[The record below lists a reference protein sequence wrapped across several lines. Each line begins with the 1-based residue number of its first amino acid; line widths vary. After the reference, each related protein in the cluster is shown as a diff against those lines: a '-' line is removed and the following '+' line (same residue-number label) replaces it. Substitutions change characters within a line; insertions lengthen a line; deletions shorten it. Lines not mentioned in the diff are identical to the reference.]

1 MFLVECRRSR
11 SSALSFLISDLVCG
25 SSHIFLGVGRNSQIF
40 ASFCCHAGIEFLQG
54 NMLKIEKEC
63 KFLYGSE
70 NEKAEVL
77 VTFIASIKF
86 KKFLPSTAKSKN
98 VLSSG
103 ELSSAIVDESPPISA
118 PWFSSVSTSPLKGRF
133 LVTDHRMSVS
143 SAFVIY
149 AFSVPVNHFL
159 PDSFL
164 KRAQSFRMRPCKSCR
179 EGCRVLTDLNFIS
192 MPQGL
197 LLIIALCHQYTAWIL
212 L

>member
-1 MFLVECRRSR
+1 VIHLTFFS
-11 SSALSFLISDLVCG
+11 
-25 SSHIFLGVGRNSQIF
+25 GRNSQTI

-63 KFLYGSE
+63 KFLHGPE
-70 NEKAEVL
+70 NEKAELL

-86 KKFLPSTAKSKN
+86 KQLLSSTAKSKN
-98 VLSSG
+98 VSSSG
-103 ELSSAIVDESPPISA
+103 ELSSAIIDESPPISA

-143 SAFVIY
+143 SAFATY
-149 AFSVPVNHFL
+149 ACSVPDNHFL

-164 KRAQSFRMRPCKSCR
+164 KRAQSFRMRLCKSCR
-179 EGCRVLTDLNFIS
+179 EGCRVLTNLNFIS
-192 MPQGL
+192 VPQGL
-197 LLIIALCHQYTAWIL
+197 LLIIVLCHQYTAWIL